1 MPRLAEIAHGVR
13 NIAKTLIPFIAIAL
27 FLASC
32 TDKPGTLQ
40 GRVVNVSDGDT
51 ITVLDS
57 SKKQHKVRLAGIDA
71 PEKKQSFGR
80 QSKESLSLLVFNR
93 QVTIE
98 LGKTDRYG
106 RTVSK
111 VDINGVDANLEQIK
125 MGMAWHYKKYQKEQ
139 SIEDMVEYARAE
151 GEARADRRGLW
162 RDSEPIAPWDFRKA
176 SKEK

>member
-1 MPRLAEIAHGVR
+1 MR
-13 NIAKTLIPFIAIAL
+13 NVTKTLILFIVVAL
-27 FLASC
+27 FLAACS
-32 TDKPGTLQ
+32 DKPGTLQ

-71 PEKKQSFGR
+71 PEKKQPFGR

-111 VDINGVDANLEQIK
+111 VSINGVDANLEQIK
-125 MGMAWHYKKYQKEQ
+125 AGMAWHYKKYQKDQ
-139 SIEDMVEYARAE
+139 SIEDRVEYARAE
-151 GEARADRRGLW
+151 DEARAGKRGLW
-162 RDSEPIAPWDFRKA
+162 LDSEPEAPWDFRKA
-176 SKEK
+176 SRGK